1 MVTLAL
7 YYWLAWIENVIFIA
21 GFPRHL
27 GEMQL
32 KDFFSKFGQIEKFTY
47 GYQGTFAIIQFC
59 NRFVLTSSLHWL
71 LFLWSNF
78 VCVFF
83 YCCYLPC
90 FVLFQSRCPI
100 LLIKQIVLLWMS
112 SDNKSAENIQHS
124 E

>member
-83 YCCYLPC
+83 LLLLFTLFC
-90 FVLFQSRCPI
+90 FVSVKMPNFAYQTNCLA
-100 LLIKQIVLLWMS
+100 LDVLW
-112 SDNKSAENIQHS
+112 
-124 E
+124 